1 MLIASCKPE
10 CCEPKAFLWQQ
21 AGLTE
26 TDAAAVD
33 AGMADAASALAG
45 LRAEQEELRGLAEQL
60 AAQAERT
67 HADND
72 QLRKAAE
79 DAALD
84 RCVLRRPTAR
94 AEISPREATNGGF
107 QGGSHPVWLVV

>member
-1 MLIASCKPE
+1 M
-10 CCEPKAFLWQQ
+10 WQQ

-84 RCVLRRPTAR
+84 RCVLQSPA
-94 AEISPREATNGGF
+94 AKADISHLEATNGCSP
-107 QGGSHPVWLVV
+107 GGYHPM